1 MVAGAVYVVI
11 AALGVA
17 APLVVT
23 VALGDRSKGILESWR
38 AWLEQNNATVMA
50 VLFLVFAV
58 VLIGKG
64 VAGI

>member
-1 MVAGAVYVVI
+1 VVAIVVYVVI
-11 AALGVA
+11 AVLGVA

-23 VALGDRSKGILESWR
+23 VALGDKAHGILEAWK
-38 AWLEQNNATVMA
+38 AWLGQNNATVLA

-64 VAGI
+64 IGSV

>member
-1 MVAGAVYVVI
+1 VAGAVYVVI
-11 AALGVA
+11 AGLGVA

-23 VALGDRSKGILESWR
+23 VALGARSQGILESWR
-38 AWLEQNNATVMA
+38 TWLEQNNATVLA

-64 VAGI
+64 VGGI